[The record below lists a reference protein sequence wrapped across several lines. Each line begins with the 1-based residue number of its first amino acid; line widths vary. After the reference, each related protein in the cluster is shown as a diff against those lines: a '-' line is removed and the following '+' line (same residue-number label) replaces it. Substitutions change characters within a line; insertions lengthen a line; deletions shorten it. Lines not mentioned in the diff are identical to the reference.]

1 MINFIAT
8 RPVTPIPMC
17 CLRFF
22 VVKKIQHPNSNSK
35 YVLGKVHLYFF
46 WWGWGEGEGRDESI
60 RALLA
65 GRFLFSTFT
74 CHLQFFYTLYISN

>member
-8 RPVTPIPMC
+8 HPVMPIPMC

-22 VVKKIQHPNSNSK
+22 LVKKIYHPNSERK
-35 YVLGKVHLYFF
+35 HVLGKVHLYFF
-46 WWGWGEGEGRDESI
+46 WWGGGEGEGRDENI

-65 GRFLFSTFT
+65 GRF
-74 CHLQFFYTLYISN
+74 FF